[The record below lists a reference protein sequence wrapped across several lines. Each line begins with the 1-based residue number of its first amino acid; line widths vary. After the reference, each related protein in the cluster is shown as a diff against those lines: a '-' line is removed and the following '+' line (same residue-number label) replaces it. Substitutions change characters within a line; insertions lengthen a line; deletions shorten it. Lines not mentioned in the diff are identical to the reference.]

1 MAVGGFFGM
10 HASLPLGLLA
20 GINFSLPQDANTN
33 LLMLMRWIHFLAGFV
48 WIGLLYFFNLVS
60 IPSMKQLDPGTRA
73 KIMPVLI
80 LRALQ
85 WFRFSA
91 LVTVLMGFGYWS
103 KIVAS
108 DAHNAGTSGGG
119 VFGSFFLVWTVVWA
133 IQYAMVMP
141 LKGALDKGA
150 VLAVLNAILLVAGAW
165 LFLHLNS
172 HGWESN
178 RLLAIGIG
186 GGLGWVMMLNVWG
199 VVWRINKKLIR
210 WTRETA
216 ETGKPMP
223 EQAARLSRQAFLIS
237 RISFW
242 MSLPLL
248 FFMGAASHYPMF
260 GATSSVGAFYPPIR

>member
-1 MAVGGFFGM
+1 M
-10 HASLPLGLLA
+10 HAFVPHIFLVNVNFALPG
-20 GINFSLPQDANTN
+20 DVNTN
-33 LLMLMRWIHFLAGFV
+33 VLMLMRWIHFLAGIT
-48 WIGLLYFFNLVS
+48 WIGLLYFFNLINV
-60 IPSMKQLDPGTRA
+60 PSMKQFDAATRA
-73 KIMPVLI
+73 KVVPVLV

-91 LVTVLMGFGYWS
+91 LLTVLMGFGYWGQ
-103 KIVAS
+103 IVVA
-108 DAHNAGTSGGG
+108 DAHNAQASRGG
-119 VFGSFFLVWTVVWA
+119 VYVSFLLIWTVVWV
-133 IQYAMVMP
+133 IQYALVLP
-141 LKGALDKGA
+141 GKGVLDKGA
-150 VLAVLNAILLVAGAW
+150 VQAVLNVILLAAGAW
-165 LFLHLNS
+165 CFLSFNS

-210 WTRETA
+210 WTRESS

-223 EQAARLSRQAFLIS
+223 EQAARLARQSFLIS

-242 MSLPLL
+242 MSFPLL

-260 GATSSVGAFYPPIR
+260 GGSPPLP